1 MKSTGLFIP
10 IMHPCYLKTMLIS
23 FLLAITLGTMAQNS
37 VKHPPVTLPGSELRR
52 FHSEIMDQDLLIQ
65 VQLPMDYVS
74 DGSRQ
79 YPAMYWT
86 DGNRVFPMIANIA
99 TMLEFPPGNFPQL
112 FVVGIAYDI
121 KDMSDFAALRTR
133 DLTPVR
139 RLSGDTTVETGGGP
153 RFLSFIC
160 DELIP
165 FIESEYP
172 VSKEDRALGGYSL
185 GGLFSLF
192 AMFERPGMFQ
202 RYFAGSPTWQ
212 YANGVLFDMEK
223 TYSENYMDLPVRLF
237 LSYGGLEE
245 SYMSGVNEMA
255 AVLESRNY
263 PNLNVWTHVF
273 EGEWHVSASAASV
286 MRAFTTL
293 YRE

>member
-1 MKSTGLFIP
+1 MQVCYFKSMVILILLMITIEASSQQSIQHEPVP
-10 IMHPCYLKTMLIS
+10 I
-23 FLLAITLGTMAQNS
+23 
-37 VKHPPVTLPGSELRR
+37 PGSELRR
-52 FHSEIMDQDLLIQ
+52 FHSEIMNQDLLIY
-65 VQLPMDYVS
+65 VQLPPGYLS
-74 DGSRQ
+74 DSSRK
-79 YPAMYWT
+79 YPVFYMT
-86 DGNRVFPMIANIA
+86 DANLSFPMVANIA
-99 TMLEFPPGNFPQL
+99 TMLELLHGNFPQI

-121 KDMSDFAALRTR
+121 IDMSEWVALRRR

-139 RLSGDTTVETGGGP
+139 RMTGDTTVETGGGP

-172 VSKEDRALGGYSL
+172 VSKEDRALGGYSF

-202 RYFAGSPTWQ
+202 RYFAGSPTIE
-212 YANGVLFDMEK
+212 YANRVLLEMEK
-223 TYSENYMDLPVRLF
+223 TYSESHTDLPVRLF

-245 SYMSGVNEMA
+245 PYMSGVNEMA

-263 PNLNVWTHVF
+263 PNLKVWTGVF
-273 EGEWHVSASAASV
+273 EGEGHLSASAASM

-293 YRE
+293 YVE